1 MKLLTKQSVKINL
14 FLFLLATLFHW
25 CHIMKKESFDDIEIA
40 TFLIKYFVTIK
51 ADHEIHSDIDNTY
64 MNVSQLL
71 NRSYG

>member
-1 MKLLTKQSVKINL
+1 
-14 FLFLLATLFHW
+14 
-25 CHIMKKESFDDIEIA
+25 MKKESFDDIEIA